1 MHPSRRADSS
11 VVTRWLPLSWAVVL
25 TVLLLG
31 PALAPGYVL
40 LRDMVWVP
48 DLALRPDAL
57 GLGSALPRAVP
68 SDAVVAALDEVV
80 PGMLLQKLVL
90 LGALVGAGA
99 GAATMVRAGLVGRLV
114 AVTAV
119 IWCPFVA
126 ERAAIGHWPMLLG
139 YAAVPWLVVA
149 GRRAAT

>member
-68 SDAVVAALDEVV
+68 SDAVVAVLDEVV
-80 PGMLLQKLVL
+80 PGMLLQKIVL
-90 LGALVGAGA
+90 AGALIAAGA
-99 GAATMVRAGLVGRLV
+99 GAAGG
-114 AVTAV
+114 
-119 IWCPFVA
+119 
-126 ERAAIGHWPMLLG
+126 GG
-139 YAAVPWLVVA
+139 GGAVPRRGA
-149 GRRAAT
+149 GGGAG